1 MKIIKI
7 DPENPNPT
15 ILKQVFKF
23 LSEAKTVVIPT
34 DTVYGLAADAT
45 NLKAVKK
52 TTQIKRRSLN
62 KPYSV
67 FVADL
72 EMIKNLVQI
81 DRQTLEILERNL
93 PGPFTIVLK
102 SKIGKDKT
110 VAIRIPK
117 YPLINKLSKI
127 FKKPIIAT
135 SANISGKSPCW
146 SVKEVLEQFKNK
158 KFQPDI
164 IFDAG
169 VLPKSLP
176 STVVDLTSKP
186 YKILRQGGE
195 RFVIEI

>member
-72 EMIKNLVQI
+72 KMIKNLAQI
-81 DRQTLEILERNL
+81 DRQTLEILKRNL
-93 PGPFTIVLK
+93 PGPFTFVLK
-102 SKIGKDKT
+102 NKKGGAI
-110 VAIRIPK
+110 AIRMPK
-117 YPLINKLSKI
+117 YPLINRLAKI
-127 FKKPIIAT
+127 FGKPLIAT
-135 SANISGKSPCW
+135 SANLSGQPSCY
-146 SVKEVLEQFKNK
+146 SIDEVLEQFKNK